1 MSDTNNSGGVAKIA
15 VIADENDMRV
25 DRWFKEHY
33 PDVTFGMLQKLLRKG
48 HIRVDGKRAK
58 SNTRVQTEQIIRVPP
73 LNLETRIYDKKP
85 PAELHQDDIY
95 YMQNMV
101 IHMDD
106 ELIVLNKPSGLA
118 VQGGSN
124 TKRHIDGM
132 LDALKF
138 ELTEKP
144 KLVHRLDKD
153 TSGLLLIART
163 RVAAQKLTKAFQ
175 TKTTEKYYWAVVKS
189 SPKHKEGKI
198 NMPLLKQGN
207 KGHEKV
213 VVAHD
218 HDDAKSA
225 ITLYATVASVPAL
238 ASFVVLRPITGRTHQ
253 LRVHMAE
260 MGNVIIGDGKYGG
273 TDAHIGGEVS
283 RKLHLHARHIKIP
296 HPSNGEPFEIT
307 AKISGHIKN
316 TFHSLGFDEEA
327 GDLVL
332 ERFEDR

>member
-1 MSDTNNSGGVAKIA
+1 MSDTNNTGGVAKIA
-15 VIADENDMRV
+15 VVADEHEMRL

-33 PDVTFGMLQKLLRKG
+33 PDMTFGMLQKLLRKG
-48 HIRVDGKRAK
+48 HIRLDGKRAK
-58 SNTRVQTEQIIRVPP
+58 SNTRIEAEQIIRVPP
-73 LNLETRIYDKKP
+73 LNLETRTYDKKP

-106 ELIVLNKPSGLA
+106 DLIVLNKPSGLA

-124 TKRHIDGM
+124 TNRHIDGM
-132 LDALKF
+132 LGALKYD
-138 ELTEKP
+138 LTEKP

-163 RVAAQKLTKAFQ
+163 RIAAQKLTKAFQ
-175 TKTTEKYYWAVVKS
+175 TKTTEKFYWAVVKGA
-189 SPKHKEGKI
+189 PKLREGKI
-198 NMPLLKQGN
+198 NIPLLKQG
-207 KGHEKV
+207 KMGHEKII
-213 VVAHD
+213 AAPD

-225 ITLYATVASVPAL
+225 ITLFATVATVPAL
-238 ASFVVLRPITGRTHQ
+238 ASFMVLRPITGRTHQ

-260 MGNVIIGDGKYGG
+260 MGNVIVGDGKYGG
-273 TDAHIGGEVS
+273 VDAQIGGEIS
-283 RKLHLHARHIKIP
+283 RKLHLHARHIRIP
-296 HPSNGEPFEIT
+296 HPSNGEMFEIT
-307 AKISGHIKN
+307 AEIKGHIKN

-332 ERFEDR
+332 ERFDDR